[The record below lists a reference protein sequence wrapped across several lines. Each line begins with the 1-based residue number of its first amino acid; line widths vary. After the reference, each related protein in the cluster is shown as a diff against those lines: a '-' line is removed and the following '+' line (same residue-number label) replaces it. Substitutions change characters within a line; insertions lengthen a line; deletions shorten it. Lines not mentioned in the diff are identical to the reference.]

1 MAWILKSDKLPEKNT
16 PILLTIDMGCGK
28 ECRFVAIGQLTDEDC
43 MYPWRYYDV
52 LDQDCRYMWD
62 DEKYLDVSLHEYL
75 LAGWEVV
82 AWQPLPKVCN
92 RKIEEE

>member
-28 ECRFVAIGQLTDEDC
+28 DWRFVAIGQLTDDPW
-43 MYPWRYYDV
+43 YPWRWYDV
-52 LDQDCRYMWD
+52 MDYDEEDLDTTF
-62 DEKYLDVSLHEYL
+62 EYIL
-75 LAGWEVV
+75 SGWEVV